1 MEIYSKISDQNKN
14 IQFNPLEI
22 ENNKKIINP
31 YMNNYSNYMIESTQE
46 SNPFN
51 TGRLSYNIIL
61 KSSLDKAKRNSK
73 KDNYL
78 YNNSNINDITNT
90 STNNM
95 KSKNDISFN
104 IQMDKDDIDEKNNK
118 DYNIVNQNFLGN
130 NNLNDIERIKVEE
143 KQINA
148 NEIVMDEYY
157 ENNFDR
163 LNNRENNN
171 YDNSNNKNEEN
182 INNNYYNPFKNKN
195 MNTNS
200 IINRQ
205 NNLTNNSINKIG
217 NNIYKLPIITLTAF
231 QPQKNTN
238 FEKENKFSKF
248 LNLFSYKRP
257 KKQSNEESK
266 LDEIEIP
273 SKNSK
278 INNDRDIEKLKSELS
293 GKENINKDKNEEN
306 EENLRKNID
315 LDNDIN
321 DNNKCFIIKA
331 EPILNSDNKNDMN
344 NSSDEENNLNNSSQM
359 IDIDKSSEYTLQTG
373 TNIDILIRKKS
384 RFSSLLMGIL
394 LGSCALFYFL
404 YKKIKLK
411 EILSKLS
418 QLCKQTP
425 EFLKNILSY
434 IGIEFE
440 DVFEEYDDA
449 NRLFFGILCVI
460 SFWSIFKSLML
471 KLVKRQ
477 NN

>member
-73 KDNYL
+73 KDNHF

-118 DYNIVNQNFLGN
+118 DYNIVNQNFFGN

-143 KQINA
+143 KQIYS

-171 YDNSNNKNEEN
+171 YDNSYNKNEEN

-205 NNLTNNSINKIG
+205 NNLTSNSINKIG
-217 NNIYKLPIITLTAF
+217 NNIYKIPIITLTAF

-257 KKQSNEESK
+257 KKQPNEESK

-344 NSSDEENNLNNSSQM
+344 NSSDE
-359 IDIDKSSEYTLQTG
+359 
-373 TNIDILIRKKS
+373 
-384 RFSSLLMGIL
+384 
-394 LGSCALFYFL
+394 
-404 YKKIKLK
+404 
-411 EILSKLS
+411 
-418 QLCKQTP
+418 
-425 EFLKNILSY
+425 
-434 IGIEFE
+434 
-440 DVFEEYDDA
+440 
-449 NRLFFGILCVI
+449 
-460 SFWSIFKSLML
+460 
-471 KLVKRQ
+471 
-477 NN
+477 

>member
-14 IQFNPLEI
+14 MQFNPLEI

-46 SNPFN
+46 SNPFK

-118 DYNIVNQNFLGN
+118 DYNIVNQNFFGN

-171 YDNSNNKNEEN
+171 YDNSYNKNEEN

-205 NNLTNNSINKIG
+205 NNLTNNSTNKIG
-217 NNIYKLPIITLTAF
+217 NNIYKIPIITLTAF

-331 EPILNSDNKNDMN
+331 EPILNSDNKNYMN

-460 SFWSIFKSLML
+460 SF
-471 KLVKRQ
+471 
-477 NN
+477 

>member
-78 YNNSNINDITNT
+78 YNNSNINDINNT

-118 DYNIVNQNFLGN
+118 DYNIVNQNFFGN

-171 YDNSNNKNEEN
+171 YDNSYNKNEEN

-205 NNLTNNSINKIG
+205 NNITNNSINKIG
-217 NNIYKLPIITLTAF
+217 NNIYKIPIITLTAF

>member
-1 MEIYSKISDQNKN
+1 MEIYSKNSDQNKN

-90 STNNM
+90 SNNNM

-118 DYNIVNQNFLGN
+118 DYNIVNQNFFGN

-143 KQINA
+143 KQIND

-171 YDNSNNKNEEN
+171 YYNSYNKNEEN

-205 NNLTNNSINKIG
+205 NNTTNNSTNKIG
-217 NNIYKLPIITLTAF
+217 NNIYKIPIITLTAF

-257 KKQSNEESK
+257 KKQSNEKSK

-373 TNIDILIRKKS
+373 TKIDILIRKKS

>member
-118 DYNIVNQNFLGN
+118 DYNIVNQNFFGN

-143 KQINA
+143 KQIND

-171 YDNSNNKNEEN
+171 YYNSYNKNEEN

>member
-1 MEIYSKISDQNKN
+1 MEIYSKIYDQNKN
-14 IQFNPLEI
+14 MQFNPLEI

-46 SNPFN
+46 SNPFK

-73 KDNYL
+73 KDIYL
-78 YNNSNINDITNT
+78 YNNNNINDITNT

-95 KSKNDISFN
+95 KSNNDISLN

-118 DYNIVNQNFLGN
+118 DYNIVNQNFFGN
-130 NNLNDIERIKVEE
+130 NNLNDIEKIKVEE

-148 NEIVMDEYY
+148 NEIVMDGYY

-434 IGIEFE
+434 IGIEFK

>member
-1 MEIYSKISDQNKN
+1 MEIYSKIYDQNKN
-14 IQFNPLEI
+14 MQFNPLEI

-118 DYNIVNQNFLGN
+118 DYNIVNQNFFGN

-171 YDNSNNKNEEN
+171 YDNSYNKNEEN

-217 NNIYKLPIITLTAF
+217 NNIYKIPIITLTAF

>member
-14 IQFNPLEI
+14 MQFNPLEI

-31 YMNNYSNYMIESTQE
+31 YMNNYSNYMIKSTQE

-95 KSKNDISFN
+95 KSNNDISLN

-143 KQINA
+143 KQINS

-171 YDNSNNKNEEN
+171 YDNSYNKNEEN

-217 NNIYKLPIITLTAF
+217 NNIYKIPIITLTAF

-248 LNLFSYKRP
+248 LNLISYKRP

-449 NRLFFGILCVI
+449 NKLFFGILCVI

-471 KLVKRQ
+471 KLVKRR

>member
-118 DYNIVNQNFLGN
+118 DYNIVNQNFFGN

-171 YDNSNNKNEEN
+171 YDNSYNKNEKN

-217 NNIYKLPIITLTAF
+217 NNIYKIPIITLTAF

-306 EENLRKNID
+306 DENLRKNID